1 MDELPRRI
9 ESLAERRIREA
20 MEAGQFDDLP
30 GAGRPLPGAGR
41 PDDEMWWIR
50 EWLGRNAIETRP
62 AATGE
67 DGRPRPGSV
76 RPRPGG

>member
-1 MDELPRRI
+1 MDEVPGRI
-9 ESLAERRIREA
+9 ESLAERRIRQA
-20 MEAGQFDDLP
+20 MEAGHFDDLP

-50 EWLGRNAIETRP
+50 AWLERNAIEARP
-62 AATGE
+62 AVTGGE
-67 DGRPRPGSV
+67 DRPTPGSV